1 MGWRTLAIFHRLDQ
15 AELRKCTAKLG
26 QIMSTPL
33 KNAEKN
39 DILLSHLQKRRSV
52 PSLNMAGERP
62 DEAEISSMLEIAARV
77 PDHGKLAP
85 WRFIVYPQNA
95 GQSIGAYL
103 SNLWGSENADA
114 SEERLELEKIRF
126 ARAPLV
132 IGVVSCPIEGHKI
145 PVWEQELSAGAVCLN
160 LIHAAY
166 GYGYIGQWLTEW
178 YTFHE
183 GAARHLGAGKGE
195 RFAGFIHIGTP
206 SIEPSERPRPIIN
219 EITTTWSNPTL

>member
-1 MGWRTLAIFHRLDQ
+1 
-15 AELRKCTAKLG
+15 
-26 QIMSTPL
+26 MSIAQ

-39 DILLSHLQKRRSV
+39 EALLSHLQNRRSV
-52 PSLNMAGERP
+52 PSLNLVGERP
-62 DEAEISSMLEIAARV
+62 DDEKIAAMLEIAARV

-85 WRFIVYPQNA
+85 WRFIVYPQKA
-95 GQSIGAYL
+95 GADIGAYL
-103 SNLWGSENADA
+103 SKLWGGENKEA
-114 SEERLELEKIRF
+114 SEDRLELEKIRF

-166 GYGYIGQWLTEW
+166 GFGYIGQWLTEW
-178 YTFHE
+178 YTFHQ
-183 GAARHLGAGKGE
+183 GAARHLGAGEGE

-206 SIEPSERPRPIIN
+206 SIEPSERPRPVIN
-219 EITTTWSNPTL
+219 DITTTWSKPNA

>member
-1 MGWRTLAIFHRLDQ
+1 
-15 AELRKCTAKLG
+15 
-26 QIMSTPL
+26 MSIAP
-33 KNAEKN
+33 KSAEKN
-39 DILLSHLQKRRSV
+39 EVLLSHLQNRRSV
-52 PSLNMAGERP
+52 PSLNLVGERP
-62 DEAEISSMLEIAARV
+62 DDEKVAAMLEIAARV

-95 GQSIGAYL
+95 GADIGAYL
-103 SNLWGSENADA
+103 SELWGDENEEA
-114 SEERLELEKIRF
+114 SEDRLELEKIRF
-126 ARAPLV
+126 TRAPLV

-166 GYGYIGQWLTEW
+166 GFGYIGQWLTEW

-183 GAARHLGAGKGE
+183 GAACHLGAGEGE

-206 SIEPSERPRPIIN
+206 AIEPSERPRPVIN
-219 EITTTWSNPTL
+219 DITTIWSKPTA